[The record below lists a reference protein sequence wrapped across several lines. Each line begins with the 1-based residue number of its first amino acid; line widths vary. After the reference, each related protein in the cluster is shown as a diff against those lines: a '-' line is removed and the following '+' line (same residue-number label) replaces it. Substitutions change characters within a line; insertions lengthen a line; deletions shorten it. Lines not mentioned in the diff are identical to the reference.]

1 MLKRL
6 ILCLLAL
13 LLPLSALGEDVQRVF
28 LEGETEPF
36 PEDAALLTVRVCPLV
51 GADCML
57 LTLDGHSMLV
67 DAGKKED
74 IDLVNAMLSGAGLR
88 SVEYALNTHPHGDH
102 IGGVLP
108 LLNAGF
114 GIGTFI
120 TFFPSDY
127 TASGQATAQIYTI
140 QALKDA
146 GVPVETLKTED
157 GIPFGAAQ
165 ITVYRVEDG
174 SFDPN
179 SECNDRS
186 ALLMIR
192 YGGCSILLTADVGN
206 GAQRILAER
215 YDLKADVLKFPH
227 HGLNAANY
235 AFLSA
240 VRPEYVFF
248 THGSFNTREAQT
260 DLARR
265 GYNRMTFATW
275 GLITLQTDGHKW
287 IVSQDVKPELAEH
300 ARKFVPGDQ

>member
-1 MLKRL
+1 MWNRL

-13 LLPLSALGEDVQRVF
+13 LLPLSALGEGVQRVF

-36 PEDAALLTVRVCPLV
+36 PGDAALLTVRVCPLV

-88 SVEYALNTHPHGDH
+88 EVEYALNTHPHGDH
-102 IGGVLP
+102 IGGFMP
-108 LLNAGF
+108 LLEEGF
-114 GIGTFI
+114 GFGAFI
-120 TFFPSDY
+120 TFFPRDY
-127 TASGQATAQIYTI
+127 TASGQSTAQVHTI
-140 QALKDA
+140 QAMEDA
-146 GVPVETLKTED
+146 GVPVVTLKTED
-157 GIPFGAAQ
+157 TIPFGDAQ
-165 ITVYRVEDG
+165 ITVYRVEDC
-174 SFDPN
+174 SFDPY

-192 YGGCSILLTADVGN
+192 YGDCSILLTADVGN
-206 GAQRILAER
+206 GAQRILADR
-215 YDLKADVLKFPH
+215 YGLKADILKFPH

-248 THGSFNTREAQT
+248 THGSFDTREAQT

-265 GYNRMTFATW
+265 GYTRMTFATW
-275 GLITLQTDGHKW
+275 GMITMQTDGQKW

-300 ARKFVPGDQ
+300 ARKYVPGGF